1 MLTSITLQNYKSF
14 GAKQVV
20 PLRPISVLVGPNNS
34 GKSSFLSVGRFV
46 RDAVYGGPGALL
58 GGHGGDRFLLHR
70 PPVGGG
76 LLKLGW
82 SIGAGSYETDLR
94 VTETGL
100 RSENER
106 FELQNGAEVV
116 HQSPTLA
123 FGALGDVVHKPSPQ
137 EKEQLLPAIALPLV
151 RSRDIKLSLE
161 VLRQDSNFV
170 PTPALGSDGSQIA
183 AVLSLWRSAYPERAE
198 MLDEILRECLPEIRF
213 VLAMPAPQGN
223 QFRLWFRQVD
233 GEMFDAEHVSDGVLL
248 FTALAMHAIDAEPG
262 SVLFLEEPEQS
273 IHPRRIHEVFEL
285 FQRIVEKQ
293 QCQFVIATHSPI
305 LVNELR
311 DDPEA
316 ILLFRRSEQG
326 SVVTPLSSVPKL
338 VEALHETEPG
348 ELLANGFFNDPL

>member
-1 MLTSITLQNYKSF
+1 MQDI
-14 GAKQVV
+14 VR
-20 PLRPISVLVGPNNS
+20 PL
-34 GKSSFLSVGRFV
+34 
-46 RDAVYGGPGALL
+46 A
-58 GGHGGDRFLLHR
+58 
-70 PPVGGG
+70 
-76 LLKLGW
+76 
-82 SIGAGSYETDLR
+82 
-94 VTETGL
+94 
-100 RSENER
+100 
-106 FELQNGAEVV
+106 
-116 HQSPTLA
+116 
-123 FGALGDVVHKPSPQ
+123 
-137 EKEQLLPAIALPLV
+137 

-161 VLRQDSNFV
+161 VLRQDSQFATAPV
-170 PTPALGSDGSQIA
+170 LGPDGSQIA

-223 QFRLWFRQVD
+223 LFRLWFRQVD

-273 IHPRRIHEVFEL
+273 IHPRRIHEVFDL
-285 FQRIVEKQ
+285 FQRIVERQ

-316 ILLFRRSEQG
+316 ILLFRRGEQG
-326 SVVTPLSSVPKL
+326 SVVTSLASVPRL
-338 VEALHETEPG
+338 VEALHKAEPG

>member
-1 MLTSITLQNYKSF
+1 MLTSITLQNFKSF
-14 GAKQVV
+14 GAEQIV

-46 RDAVYGGPGALL
+46 RDAAYNSPETFL
-58 GGHGGDRFLLHR
+58 GRHGGERFLLHR
-70 PPVGGG
+70 PPVEDG

-82 SIGAGSYETDLR
+82 ATDAGRYETSLR
-94 VTETGL
+94 INKADIGSV
-100 RSENER
+100 RER
-106 FELQNGAEVV
+106 LKLQNGNELPNPRVEAFSAL
-116 HQSPTLA
+116 QSA
-123 FGALGDVVHKPSPQ
+123 IKSRSSKPSEWQP
-137 EKEQLLPAIALPLV
+137 IVSPLV

-161 VLRQDSNFV
+161 VLRRDSEFATT
-170 PTPALGSDGSQIA
+170 PTLGSDGSQIA

-326 SVVTPLSSVPKL
+326 SVVTSLAEVPRL
-338 VEALHETEPG
+338 VEALHKAEPG